1 MIEDTRSE
9 YTSAL
14 HITVG
19 SISGLYLA
27 ERHMSLQGK
36 ISDERQAR
44 WQKSALEHLGFSDKI
59 LALKKRLDEVD
70 QSMTTHRSERYAY
83 VKCSFVGVENTNA
96 KDLLTRVLWG
106 KLMDSSGEIN
116 PKEHLNLRV
125 KEILTEMGIQDDI
138 VDAES
143 ITAIDL
149 DIIITA
155 ILTGQLGLAALS

>member
-1 MIEDTRSE
+1 MIEDTRPE

-14 HITVG
+14 LVAVG

-36 ISDERQAR
+36 ISDERQVR
-44 WQKSALEHLGFSDKI
+44 WQNAALEHLGFSDNI

-70 QSMTTHRSERYAY
+70 QSMSTHRSERYAY
-83 VKCSFVGVENTNA
+83 VKCAFVGVENTNA

-125 KEILTEMGIQDDI
+125 KEILTEMGMQDDI

-143 ITAIDL
+143 VATIDL
-149 DIIITA
+149 DTIISA
-155 ILTGQLGLAALS
+155 ILTGQLGLAPLF